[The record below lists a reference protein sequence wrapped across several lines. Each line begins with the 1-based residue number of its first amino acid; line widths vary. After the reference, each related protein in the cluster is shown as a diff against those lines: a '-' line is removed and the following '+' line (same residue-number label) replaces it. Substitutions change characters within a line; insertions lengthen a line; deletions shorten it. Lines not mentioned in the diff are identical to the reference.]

1 MDRILKEWEN
11 DLEKH
16 VSSFVKHS
24 QQIKHWD
31 QVIFQ
36 NSTKV
41 LQLQNEVA
49 NVMESQMQLDVTLEK
64 IRVFYYLFVFIYF
77 VLCVTQQNT
86 KI

>member
-1 MDRILKEWEN
+1 MQQQQNTTNKIRIEDWKMDRILKEWEN

-49 NVMESQMQLDVTLEK
+49 NVMNHKCS
-64 IRVFYYLFVFIYF
+64 
-77 VLCVTQQNT
+77 
-86 KI
+86 